1 MGVFNGKKAVDN
13 ITILALMAI
22 IALILLFYFTGN
34 LHTLFMDLERLNPK
48 LNHNKVAR
56 VNRCLA
62 KYNKEFENFG
72 LSRKCLWNHPCPKI
86 FKHYLCNFWVCS
98 SWKSYLPCNHKNDYA
113 SLDGIQYCL
122 EMGARYIEL
131 DVFNKNMCPYT
142 EPVVLNGSTPGR
154 YQYSSGLDFEDCC
167 NTIYEYGMLST
178 PFRNRYGAEPLFVCL
193 NLHLEGNWNTLTKVA
208 KTIKKVFGMKLLP
221 KKPPFRKENLGD
233 FVNLGGL
240 PIYYFIDK
248 IVIICNVNVEYHDQL
263 KLSRMNEIMDMCY
276 KDLAIGQPYKYPLD
290 MDEKKPIPR
299 KSEWLLNFTYEQI
312 ENEGSIN
319 LNEKRLIRIYPT
331 PVKSINR
338 EFDVM
343 KPKNVAN
350 DWAINMFSANKGAPQ
365 FCLMDFSSVD
375 NNFKEYMAFFF
386 GVDDNE
392 EVVSEESDRNQRR
405 IILDKKKEAMDELA
419 KIKKQKSEMSKL
431 DRTKCNMN
439 QRTHDLENMIKEY
452 NEALGLGGMSCGIKG
467 VTKGYAFALKPKD
480 LQCPIME
487 TRAPVKQDR
496 ALSAATKKSSTQ
508 FGDFAF

>member
-1 MGVFNGKKAVDN
+1 MRISVRMFLDDFINPPLRDYVVFYLEKVEK
-13 ITILALMAI
+13 
-22 IALILLFYFTGN
+22 
-34 LHTLFMDLERLNPK
+34 TLK
-48 LNHNKVAR
+48 LPVHHVFIYDEVETMKV
-56 VNRCLA
+56 
-62 KYNKEFENFG
+62 KEFSDFIVEK
-72 LSRKCLWNHPCPKI
+72 LT
-86 FKHYLCNFWVCS
+86 
-98 SWKSYLPCNHKNDYA
+98 HK
-113 SLDGIQYCL
+113 
-122 EMGARYIEL
+122 
-131 DVFNKNMCPYT
+131 T
-142 EPVVLNGSTPGR
+142 EIIPV
-154 YQYSSGLDFEDCC
+154 E
-167 NTIYEYGMLST
+167 
-178 PFRNRYGAEPLFVCL
+178 
-193 NLHLEGNWNTLTKVA
+193 KVRPQDH
-208 KTIKKVFGMKLLP
+208 IWMNLLP